1 MLSVLRSA
9 AAGPRL
15 RDWVPPHWLFPHQ
28 VVAAQRVGAALV
40 AFQGAILAD
49 AVGFGKTYVSLAV
62 ASRYRRAAVVA
73 PAAILPQWERTSRR
87 LRVPLQLVSAE
98 SLSRTRSVPA
108 TDLVIVD
115 EAHRFRNPRTRRYD
129 RLARGVGRAHVLLVT
144 ATPVVNRGTDLVHLL
159 RLFLPDNGLAVLGV
173 PSLEAVMGETAFSEL
188 VYAMAPLVVARS
200 ATTLP
205 QAGSLIPPACDAG
218 LVRAS
223 PVHTHQLKRL
233 LSLIDD
239 LSFPGFGSGHARTLM
254 RRHAVH
260 RLASS
265 TAAFRETIRRHLRYV
280 DRAMAACGRGEQL
293 ARSAARQLFGV
304 DEDFQ
309 LELLESLRDSTPRP
323 IDPATLQSERNRLEK
338 LLGLISDSSAPNPKV
353 EKLQNLVR
361 ARRERKTIVFT
372 TAIATAL
379 DLAQRFGWRELAAV
393 AGGRAWIASGRIP
406 VEEALS
412 LFAPRAR
419 GVACPPPASRVIL
432 LIATDLASE
441 GLDLQ
446 DADAIVHFDLP
457 WTPLRLSQ
465 RLGRVARLGSPHAV
479 VRVWWFAPPLPLAR
493 RMGLERR
500 IAEKVRVQLGL
511 GVANTSCVGRARITN
526 ALLEWRH
533 RLSGDGSSTRSAKPG
548 HAVVRAHGV
557 AAFAVRWSFPDSEI
571 TELAVLRGDPPQRIT
586 DYPEAWWAMES
597 LRRGDSTEAN
607 PPPAMLTSLRQLIR
621 ARLSASERGPQNAML
636 RALARRVLQ
645 RARTAG
651 HNRAMGELSVLD
663 VVLDRLTNG
672 VPVGA
677 ERELHDALR
686 HADLKGLRTWIDRHP
701 SRRRPL
707 ATWRLDAALFGMDS
721 DS

>member
-1 MLSVLRSA
+1 VLSVLRSA

-173 PSLEAVMGETAFSEL
+173 
-188 VYAMAPLVVARS
+188 AMAPLVVARS

-479 VRVWWFAPPLPLAR
+479 VRVRRKSPSPTRSRRGQHQLRWARTDHQRAP
-493 RMGLERR
+493 
-500 IAEKVRVQLGL
+500 
-511 GVANTSCVGRARITN
+511 GVA
-526 ALLEWRH
+526 
-533 RLSGDGSSTRSAKPG
+533 SSTFGRWVT
-548 HAVVRAHGV
+548 HAVRQAWPRRRAGP
-557 AAFAVRWSFPDSEI
+557 RRCC
-571 TELAVLRGDPPQRIT
+571 LRG
-586 DYPEAWWAMES
+586 
-597 LRRGDSTEAN
+597 
-607 PPPAMLTSLRQLIR
+607 
-621 ARLSASERGPQNAML
+621 
-636 RALARRVLQ
+636 ALVI
-645 RARTAG
+645 
-651 HNRAMGELSVLD
+651 
-663 VVLDRLTNG
+663 
-672 VPVGA
+672 P
-677 ERELHDALR
+677 
-686 HADLKGLRTWIDRHP
+686 
-701 SRRRPL
+701 
-707 ATWRLDAALFGMDS
+707 
-721 DS
+721 